1 MLFITYWLMGIL
13 GECKGDFMELSRREF
28 KIPLVRPL
36 LTFGRDRKS
45 VPVRHEDKAINSK
58 PVKVIR

>member
-1 MLFITYWLMGIL
+1 
-13 GECKGDFMELSRREF
+13 MELSRREF